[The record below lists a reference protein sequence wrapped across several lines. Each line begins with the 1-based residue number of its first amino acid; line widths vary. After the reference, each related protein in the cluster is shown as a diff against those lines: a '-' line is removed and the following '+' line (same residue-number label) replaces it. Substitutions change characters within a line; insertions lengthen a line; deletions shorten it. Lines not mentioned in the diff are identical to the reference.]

1 MKKELRKNQ
10 IARIPSGIK
19 GFDKLIEG
27 GIEKDSINLVV
38 GDSGSGK
45 SIFSMQFLVEGL
57 KRGEKCLF
65 VTFEEK
71 KKEVYEDM
79 ARFGWNLE
87 KYEKEGKF
95 FFLEYNPEKVKMMI
109 EEGGGE
115 IESLVLKQKISRL
128 VIDSITSFSLLFE
141 DELEKREAALT
152 LFDLIKRWGI
162 TTILTLQEN
171 PIERKSGS
179 SPIEFEADSIILL
192 YFIKKGNK
200 RERFIEIYK
209 MRGTDHSTETHKME
223 ITEKGIEILD

>member
-79 ARFGWNLE
+79 ARFGWDLE

-179 SPIEFEADSIILL
+179 SPIEFEADSIILM

>member
-79 ARFGWNLE
+79 ARFGWDLE